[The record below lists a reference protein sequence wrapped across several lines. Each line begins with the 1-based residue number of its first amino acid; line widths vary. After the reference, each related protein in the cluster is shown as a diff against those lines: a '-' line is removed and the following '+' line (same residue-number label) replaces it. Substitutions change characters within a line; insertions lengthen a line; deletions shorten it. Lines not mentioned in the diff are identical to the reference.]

1 MACRKP
7 GPCYESGMSR
17 PLGPLSQPLR
27 APGLVLAALALLCQ
41 LALGAVLPH
50 AASAQAA
57 SGIETIGTLCIADA
71 PAHTP
76 GHHQH
81 RGDCALCPLCLSMAA
96 QAVLPVAAPPLPL
109 PRSEAAPPATLPP
122 LARGPPAPRRL
133 LAFPR
138 GPPVL
143 T

>member
-1 MACRKP
+1 MACRWP
-7 GPCYESGMSR
+7 GPCYVSGMSR
-17 PLGPLSQPLR
+17 PLDPLSQPLR

-41 LALGAVLPH
+41 LAFGAVLPH
-50 AASAQAA
+50 AASAQTA
-57 SGIETIGTLCIADA
+57 SGVEAIGTLCIAGA
-71 PAHTP
+71 PAHAP

-96 QAVLPVAAPPLPL
+96 QAAIPAAAPPLPL
-109 PRSEAAPPATLPP
+109 PRSEAAAPAVLPP
-122 LARGPPAPRRL
+122 PARGPPAPRRL
-133 LAFPR
+133 FAFPR